1 MDGMTHSDDPSI
13 KTVAAAEAKQSFG
26 KLLDDAQHE
35 PVRIERNGRPV
46 AVLLSMAEYELFEK
60 LEDAYWGKRA
70 QEAVKEGLASPEET
84 EQVLRSILHAA
95 D

>member
-1 MDGMTHSDDPSI
+1 MAIMTNSDDSSL

-60 LEDAYWGKRA
+60 LEDAHWGKRA
-70 QEAVKEGLASPEET
+70 QEAMKEGLASPEET

>member
-1 MDGMTHSDDPSI
+1 MTHPDNPSL
-13 KTVAAAEAKQSFG
+13 KTVAAKEAKQSFG
-26 KLLDDAQHE
+26 RLLDDAQHE

-60 LEDAYWGKRA
+60 LEDAYWGKRT
-70 QEAVKEGLASPEET
+70 EAAMKEGLASPEET
-84 EQVLRSILHAA
+84 EAVLRSILHAA

>member
-1 MDGMTHSDDPSI
+1 MTHSDDSSI

-26 KLLDDAQHE
+26 RLLDDAQHD

-46 AVLLSMAEYELFEK
+46 AVVLSMAEYELFQR
-60 LEDAYWGKRA
+60 LEDAYWGQQA
-70 QEAVKEGLASPEET
+70 EAAMKEGSLGPEES
-84 EQVLRSILHAA
+84 ERFLQSLRHAA

>member
-1 MDGMTHSDDPSI
+1 MPS
-13 KTVAAAEAKQSFG
+13 TSRSGSSAT
-26 KLLDDAQHE
+26 
-35 PVRIERNGRPV
+35 GRPV

-70 QEAVKEGLASPEET
+70 QEAMKEGLASPEET
-84 EQVLRSILHAA
+84 EEVLRSILHAA

>member
-1 MDGMTHSDDPSI
+1 MTHPDNPSL

-26 KLLDDAQHE
+26 RLLDDAQRE

-60 LEDAYWGKRA
+60 LEDAYWGQRA
-70 QEAVKEGLASPEET
+70 QEAMKEGSLGPEDSERFL
-84 EQVLRSILHAA
+84 QSLLHAE